1 MEQSP
6 KVQLPVHLI
15 VRLTGTGRML
25 LISGSHIIIVDAAT
39 GSILATTE
47 QLAPAKISVPK
58 TQLSKQQIRSAV
70 YHRESDRIAFVS
82 DDKELQIWN
91 ASTLK
96 RINTRQTVKRAT
108 CLLFSADGKQLLVG
122 DKFGDVY
129 RFDVNDPSV
138 KPLLL
143 LGHVSIL
150 TDMAWSLDSQYL
162 LTADRD
168 EKIRVNHYPATYD
181 IHQFCLGHTEFVSKL
196 IVLPGPPNVKQSA
209 MMKGVHNLLIS
220 GGGDD
225 FLCVWDYETGK
236 LLQKLDFVKST
247 GLELGELKPSVT
259 CLRYHQGTQTLGI
272 LLEKC
277 DQIVLFD
284 TTDMSN
290 IKFKKLIKCV
300 HQPLQF
306 SFDSNG
312 NLWVANNHGEH
323 LVDVVLVS
331 RDYHFAPH
339 DSPLIS
345 KVNAIKT
352 DQVDTMFDLYEV
364 GQLRKWSRWT
374 PDPNFLGN
382 QKKRT
387 ADFEGA
393 VDENKKKSRRAAKPK
408 SAKKEKETETEVVK
422 AD

>member
-236 LLQKLDFVKST
+236 LLQK
-247 GLELGELKPSVT
+247 
-259 CLRYHQGTQTLGI
+259 
-272 LLEKC
+272 C

-408 SAKKEKETETEVVK
+408 SAKKEKETETEAVK